1 MAKTPNLKKSS
12 KPPSLH
18 SRASKRAPSP
28 PALGAE
34 KFPADRPSVL
44 STHHGAGVTKRKA
57 KGKAMSRQQRLR
69 QERGMERAEAVRDV
83 RAKKVEKSLGRGK
96 VGRERG
102 AAWEELN
109 AKIAGRRSKAKD
121 EAKVEDRDDWEDDD
135 LEEAG
140 AEDGKNGGDGE
151 DGLVVEPGDEIL

>member
-1 MAKTPNLKKSS
+1 
-12 KPPSLH
+12 
-18 SRASKRAPSP
+18 
-28 PALGAE
+28 
-34 KFPADRPSVL
+34 
-44 STHHGAGVTKRKA
+44 
-57 KGKAMSRQQRLR
+57 
-69 QERGMERAEAVRDV
+69 MERAEAVRDV

-102 AAWEELN
+102 VSVFFFFLVWKGVVLCLEMVRSDGDLQAAWEELN

-121 EAKVEDRDDWEDDD
+121 EAKVEDRADWEDDN

-151 DGLVVEPGDEIL
+151 DGLVVEPGGSTGEEIL